1 MRLNKNYSIILMI
14 ILLISNIPIFAFNIT
29 DIEIEINLTN
39 KAKKHRTFIINCG
52 RNKNNFL
59 NNGSSFSIFREDNQG
74 ILDHIGNL
82 EAISIGGVTCKAKL
96 LNLSTTLNERTL
108 DIKNI
113 AIGDI
118 ANPSLVFKIK
128 DLFKTLSS
136 EQLTKSGE
144 KKILE
149 KVMPM
154 INTGEFDKVKIFTFL
169 SRGKSTEKEVAQS
182 SILSES
188 IKKNLIIKHGIP
200 EEFIEVHNIGNLQN
214 LYSNSKKINN
224 SRIEIVF
231 IASIP
236 NENYAITNSE
246 SESKNTI
253 GKENS
258 ESLDLEGLDLDEELK
273 EFEID
278 NKIIIKPTEIS
289 GPKEIDEPVEQP
301 TNDIETS
308 PNDEQPGEESL
319 KE

>member
-1 MRLNKNYSIILMI
+1 MRSNINYSIILI
-14 ILLISNIPIFAFNIT
+14 ITLLISSIPISAFNIT

-39 KAKKHRTFIINCG
+39 KAKKHRTFIIDCG
-52 RNKNNFL
+52 RNNNTFL
-59 NNGSSFSIFREDNQG
+59 NNGTSFSIFREDNQG

-96 LNLSTTLNERTL
+96 LNLSATLNERTL
-108 DIKNI
+108 NIKNI

-118 ANPSLVFKIK
+118 ANPSITFKIK

-136 EQLTKSGE
+136 EKLTKSGE

-149 KVMPM
+149 KVIPM

-169 SRGKSTEKEVAQS
+169 SRGKSTDKEIIQS

-200 EEFIEVHNIGNLQN
+200 EEFIEVYNIGNLQN

-231 IASIP
+231 FTP
-236 NENYAITNSE
+236 KQNENYAITNSE
-246 SESKNTI
+246 SENTMS
-253 GKENS
+253 KENS
-258 ESLDLEGLDLDEELK
+258 ENLDLEGLDLDEELK

-289 GPKEIDEPVEQP
+289 GPKEIDEPVEAS
-301 TNDIETS
+301 TNNIEIS

-319 KE
+319 KEE

>member
-1 MRLNKNYSIILMI
+1 MRSNINYSIILI
-14 ILLISNIPIFAFNIT
+14 ITLLISSIPISAFNIT

-52 RNKNNFL
+52 RNKNTFL
-59 NNGSSFSIFREDNQG
+59 NNGTSFSIFREDNQG

-96 LNLSTTLNERTL
+96 LNLSATLNERTI

-118 ANPSLVFKIK
+118 ANPSITFKIK

-136 EQLTKSGE
+136 EKLTKIGK

-149 KVMPM
+149 KVIPM

-169 SRGKSTEKEVAQS
+169 SRGKSTEKEIVQS

-188 IKKNLIIKHGIP
+188 IKKNLIINHGIP
-200 EEFIEVHNIGNLQN
+200 EEFIEVYNIGNLQN
-214 LYSNSKKINN
+214 LYSNSNKTNN

-231 IASIP
+231 FAPTP

-246 SESKNTI
+246 SENTT
-253 GKENS
+253 GKGNS
-258 ESLDLEGLDLDEELK
+258 ENLDLEGLDLDEELK

-289 GPKEIDEPVEQP
+289 GPKEIDEPVEHP
-301 TNDIETS
+301 TNNIEIS

-319 KE
+319 K